1 MSLINSLQ
9 WDTRGACISVLLS
22 LLMIIFILTPS
33 YSQDHSDLAKKTQN
47 PLSNLIS
54 LPFQNNTNFGI
65 GPDDEIQNVL
75 NIQPVIP
82 ISLNKDWNLITR
94 TIIPLIWQPSFYTGS
109 ENKFGLGDINATA
122 WLSPANPG
130 KLIWGLGGSL
140 LLPTATDEALGTGKW
155 AFGPSIV
162 LLTMPGK
169 WVIGALANNVWSFA
183 GDSERNDVNQFFAQ
197 YFINYNLPNK
207 WYLLSAPIITANW
220 NAPDGQQWIVP
231 FGAGFGKIFS
241 IGKQPINAQISY
253 YVNVVKPDNGPDGQL
268 RVQVQLLFP
277 Q

>member
-1 MSLINSLQ
+1 MKNIYRIIIMIFCSLFYFTGS
-9 WDTRGACISVLLS
+9 T
-22 LLMIIFILTPS
+22 
-33 YSQDHSDLAKKTQN
+33 YSQEDLAKKTQN

-109 ENKFGLGDINATA
+109 ENKFGMGDINATA

-130 KLIWGLGGSL
+130 KLIWGLGGIL
-140 LLPTATDEALGTGKW
+140 LLPTATDVSLGTGKW
-155 AFGPSIV
+155 AIGPSLV
-162 LLTMPGK
+162 LLTMPGNF
-169 WVIGALANNVWSFA
+169 VIGALANNIWSFA
-183 GDSERNDVNQFFAQ
+183 GDSDRNDVNQFLLQ
-197 YFINYNLPNK
+197 YFINYNLPDK
-207 WYLLSAPIITANW
+207 WYLVSAPIITANW
-220 NAPDGQQWIVP
+220 EAADGQQWIIP
-231 FGAGFGKIFS
+231 FGGGIGKIFS
-241 IGKQPINAQISY
+241 IGKQPINTQISY
-253 YVNVVKPDNGPDGQL
+253 YVNVVKPDSGPDGQL
-268 RVQVQLLFP
+268 RAQIQLLFP